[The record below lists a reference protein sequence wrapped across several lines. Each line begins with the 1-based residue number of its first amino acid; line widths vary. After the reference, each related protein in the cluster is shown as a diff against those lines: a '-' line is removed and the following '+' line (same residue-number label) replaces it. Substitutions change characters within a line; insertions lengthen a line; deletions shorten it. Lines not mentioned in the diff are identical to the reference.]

1 MTLNQTDEMD
11 EFTASE
17 VNSKDE
23 QDKLKAKAP
32 SQEDCSDDGLE
43 KPHEDSPSVL
53 LSKFTLYESPNNF
66 YILGSN
72 ARETRFR
79 VLVLNVKE
87 EDITIKEHRNAAEY
101 MSRAEVID
109 FLGAIE
115 NEGGEESWL
124 IKHITGWA
132 LLGLARFTGPYY
144 LCLVTKCS
152 VVALLGGHYIYH
164 VDETKLVP
172 LAHSYKQ
179 PDRKSSEAR
188 LLSIFQQLDLSKTF
202 YFSPSY
208 DLTNT
213 LQTNLVR
220 VKLTPNQPGHR
231 EKMFIWNQH
240 LLLPLLQRFNATMEW
255 CQALVHGF
263 IDQARISVFGNS
275 VYITLIARR
284 SHRFAGARFFKR
296 GTNNE
301 GYVANEVESEQIVSN
316 QLSSSF
322 HDHREGLFNS
332 PRYTSYVQHR
342 GSICLSWSQVSTN
355 ISPKPPIRLDAV
367 DPYYSAAARHFD
379 RLFFRYG
386 APIHVLNL
394 VKLKERT
401 PRESILA
408 HEFENCIAYLNQFLP
423 EKSRIE
429 YTAWDMSNA
438 AKGVSSE
445 VMDYLERYAK
455 NLVQKTGIFCNGS
468 LENVKLQEGV
478 CRTNCVDCVDR
489 TNAAQSVI
497 AKHALGQQLEIMGI
511 IEKPKVE
518 YDTDVMNL
526 LTEMYHDH
534 GDTLA
539 LQYGGS
545 NLVNTVETYRKI
557 NQWSSH
563 SRDVIESIRRFYSN
577 SFVDAHRQ
585 NAINVFLGNYQYSEN
600 RANLWELATDWYLH
614 NTSALA
620 LEFPR
625 RSYRFWYTPRN
636 LQGFS
641 DRIDLEEHL
650 DDQNDAL
657 PAMQLEFEHHWARMY
672 RPKGLTTIA
681 DNFLMKMNS
690 TERYTYHRD
699 GIHSPFAVYG
709 SNTRHTRRHAVK
721 TTGQDSTSPETP
733 TVQVAPITDS
743 LHLVYDE
750 YLSCDIMMN
759 PDEYDLKESPP
770 CIEEYT
776 GEPFWWD
783 CEVSQ
788 GNEEYE
794 HYFASSCN
802 TQLAF

>member
-1 MTLNQTDEMD
+1 MD
-11 EFTASE
+11 EVTSTIPTADKNSE
-17 VNSKDE
+17 LYDVESREVSSDE
-23 QDKLKAKAP
+23 AQKQP
-32 SQEDCSDDGLE
+32 SD
-43 KPHEDSPSVL
+43 DSPSVL
-53 LSKFTLYESPNNF
+53 LSKFTLYETSTNF
-66 YILGSN
+66 YIVGSN

-79 VLVLNVKE
+79 ILVIDTSDE
-87 EDITIKEHRNAAEY
+87 EIDIKEHRAASVH
-101 MSRAEVID
+101 MSRSEVID
-109 FLGAIE
+109 FLGRVE
-115 NEGGEESWL
+115 KEDGDDGFL
-124 IKHITGWA
+124 IKQITGWA

-144 LCLVTKCS
+144 LSLITKCS
-152 VVALLGGHYIYH
+152 VVAFLGGHYIYH

-172 LAHSYKQ
+172 LAHNYKT
-179 PDRKSSEAR
+179 PDRKSPEAR
-188 LLSIFQQLDLSKTF
+188 LLNTFHQLDLSKTF

-213 LQTNLVR
+213 LQANLMR
-220 VKLTPNQPGHR
+220 EKITPGQPGHR
-231 EKMFIWNQH
+231 EQMFIWNQH
-240 LLLPLLQRFNATMEW
+240 LLLPLLERFDATMEW

-275 VYITLIARR
+275 VFITLIARR

-301 GYVANEVESEQIVSN
+301 GYVANEVETEQIVSN
-316 QLSSSF
+316 QLCSSF
-322 HDHREGLFNS
+322 HDHRQGLFNS

-394 VKLKERT
+394 VKTKERT

-408 HEFENCIAYLNQFLP
+408 QEFENCIAYLNQFLP

-438 AKGVSSE
+438 AKGTSSE
-445 VMDYLERYAK
+445 VMDYLEQYAED
-455 NLVQKTGIFCNGS
+455 LVQKTGIFCNGS
-468 LENVKLQEGV
+468 LQKVKLQEGV

-497 AKHALGQQLEIMGI
+497 AKYALGQQLAMMGI
-511 IEKPKVE
+511 LEKPKVE

-585 NAINVFLGNYQYSEN
+585 NAINVFLGNYQYNEDN
-600 RANLWELATDWYLH
+600 ANLWELTTDWYLY
-614 NTSALA
+614 NASALA
-620 LEFPR
+620 LGSQR

-636 LQGFS
+636 LQDFRA
-641 DRIDLEEHL
+641 RIDLESQTKNKEL
-650 DDQNDAL
+650 AL
-657 PAMQLEFEHHWARMY
+657 PAIQLQFEHHWARMY
-672 RPKGLTTIA
+672 RPKILTTLA
-681 DNFLMKMNS
+681 SQFFMKMNS
-690 TERYTYHRD
+690 TERYTHHKN
-699 GIHSPFAVYG
+699 GIHSPFEVHP
-709 SNTRHTRRHAVK
+709 SNVRRGRRHAVK
-721 TTGQDSTSPETP
+721 TTSQKAPARQAFVDK
-733 TVQVAPITDS
+733 QVAPIIDS
-743 LHLVYDE
+743 LHLVYDR
-750 YLSCDIMMN
+750 YLSCDIGN
-759 PDEYDLKESPP
+759 DPDEYTFELSTPQNQNYTAATLWWDSELPDES
-770 CIEEYT
+770 EEYSNYLT
-776 GEPFWWD
+776 
-783 CEVSQ
+783 
-788 GNEEYE
+788 
-794 HYFASSCN
+794 ASDDN
-802 TQLAF
+802 QLAI